1 MVARWYLLFDG
12 GFPKFLVPLSEMLG
26 LSWSIVKNTTEGSTG
41 PADAARNKYR
51 ERFVLL
57 FPEDLDG
64 LPNLAQ
70 EEEPPMYTDQCAED
84 KRKATTK
91 RNIFDSIS
99 MFSVSSRNYTGS
111 SGMMLMVGENLD
123 HQSIRH
129 GLVELFNSVFTY
141 RTLKTVVQTRTT
153 RQDKSL
159 EDHSKLRGVEVT
171 LRSVEFEGVTNIE
184 EKLLELTRQGTSRL
198 FFNLMVGV
206 VWAKYGLWT
215 SKTLSAEE
223 NLKRGQWII
232 FGAWPET
239 LKRILSFCARL
250 MPSYDEERW
259 SD

>member
-26 LSWSIVKNTTEGSTG
+26 LSWSIVKNNTEGSTG

-99 MFSVSSRNYTGS
+99 MLSVSSRNYTGS
-111 SGMMLMVGENLD
+111 
-123 HQSIRH
+123 
-129 GLVELFNSVFTY
+129 
-141 RTLKTVVQTRTT
+141 
-153 RQDKSL
+153 
-159 EDHSKLRGVEVT
+159 
-171 LRSVEFEGVTNIE
+171 
-184 EKLLELTRQGTSRL
+184 
-198 FFNLMVGV
+198 
-206 VWAKYGLWT
+206 
-215 SKTLSAEE
+215 
-223 NLKRGQWII
+223 
-232 FGAWPET
+232 
-239 LKRILSFCARL
+239 
-250 MPSYDEERW
+250 
-259 SD
+259 

>member
-1 MVARWYLLFDG
+1 
-12 GFPKFLVPLSEMLG
+12 
-26 LSWSIVKNTTEGSTG
+26 
-41 PADAARNKYR
+41 
-51 ERFVLL
+51 
-57 FPEDLDG
+57 
-64 LPNLAQ
+64 
-70 EEEPPMYTDQCAED
+70 
-84 KRKATTK
+84 
-91 RNIFDSIS
+91 
-99 MFSVSSRNYTGS
+99 
-111 SGMMLMVGENLD
+111 MLMVGENLD
-123 HQSIRH
+123 HQTIRH

-153 RQDKSL
+153 RQDKSM

-198 FFNLMVGV
+198 LFNLTVGV

-215 SKTLSAEE
+215 SETLSAEE

-250 MPSYDEERW
+250 IPSYDEERW
-259 SD
+259 SDKNLE